1 VLVQSAP
8 QPAVLVARTVLPEE
22 QASVQVVRRR
32 VSPQPG
38 AQQASAE
45 AQPRLPSFA

>member
-1 VLVQSAP
+1 LELQLA
-8 QPAVLVARTVLPEE
+8 ARVARRVLPEQ

-38 AQQASAE
+38 GQQASAE
-45 AQPRLPSFA
+45 AQQPLPSFA